1 MDYIIICTTA
11 LFVSGLTLF
20 SGFGL
25 GTLLMPAFVIF
36 MPVDI
41 AIAATAVVHLANN
54 IFKIIFVGRMAAW
67 RVVLKFGVA
76 AAAFALLGAWLLS
89 YLSGVPSL
97 TDYTIV
103 GREFHITPVK
113 VIIAVLMVFFAL
125 FELVPGLLGKM
136 TIREKYLPLGGAA
149 SGFFGGLSGH
159 QGALRSA
166 FLINTKVTKEQ
177 FIGTVAVI
185 AILVDVSR
193 LIVYGSTFF
202 ASSFMTLKGQGDL
215 GLIVA
220 GCGAAF
226 IGTFAGSRLIDKVT
240 LRSVQIIV
248 GVMLF
253 ILALG
258 MASGLI

>member
-1 MDYIIICTTA
+1 MDYVVICAVA

-54 IFKIIFVGRMAAW
+54 IFKIIFVGRMTAW
-67 RVVLKFGVA
+67 RVALKFGVS
-76 AAAFALLGAWLLS
+76 AAAFALAGAWLLN
-89 YLSGVPSL
+89 YLSEIPSI
-97 TDYTIV
+97 TYYTI
-103 GREFHITPVK
+103 GAREFHITPVK
-113 VIIAVLMVFFAL
+113 IIIAVLMVFFAL

-166 FLINTKVTKEQ
+166 FLINMEITKEQ
-177 FIGTVAVI
+177 FIGTVAFI
-185 AILVDVSR
+185 AIMVDVSR

-202 ASSFMTLKGQGDL
+202 AESFLTLKGQEDL
-215 GLIVA
+215 GLILA
-220 GCGAAF
+220 GCVAAF
-226 IGTFAGSRLIDKVT
+226 IGTFAGSRLIDKIT

-253 ILALG
+253 LLAIGLG
-258 MASGLI
+258 SGLI